1 MPYSLPSPSRKAP
14 AGQTAPI
21 FRAGTTL
28 VEFTI
33 VATDQRGQPV
43 TDLNQ
48 NEIAILQNGKPQP
61 VAFFRFEGSAFGP
74 DAVEPVRESIA
85 PGLFTNR
92 PEYSPGP
99 ARNVTAIVIDSLNTL
114 PEDQVAVKAQVMQY
128 LRALAPNTRVAVY
141 ALGSNL
147 RILHDFTDDL
157 DALRARLA
165 KHNIELNIQAIS
177 ADELVR
183 RQLMEAEHF
192 NDAVDEYVDDDAD
205 QDAKAE
211 AEAQAE
217 LNRVRGNMAR
227 ADEYFQE
234 QLHMRRMNQTVA
246 SLEALGNHLAGIP
259 GRKNM
264 VWISGGIA
272 VLTQGAQDR
281 WVNSYASQV
290 RGLAQRLATQGIT
303 VYPVQA
309 TGLQVGILGTN
320 TTAPGSSK
328 GQDEKVH
335 LRPMTRE
342 NDLRIWSTMDMLA
355 DVTGGR
361 AFRNT
366 NELTAG
372 VRAAATDLRGSY
384 SVGFY
389 VPENS
394 DNRWREFDVRVSRPG
409 VRVLHRKGYM
419 ALAPVKQPVNWSQA
433 EWQAAMQNPL
443 GSTAIRLDARADAR
457 PNGLNVLIQI
467 AADDLYYK
475 RVNGAP
481 VTDLEIALRRAQRE
495 GMDARPPR
503 WRHNHHQGKS
513 TAGCEAVDRAFFEDV
528 DDRARYH
535 AGAPDRARSHD
546 RPVRRAGHAA
556 VGNQAVRVAE
566 CPAVAG
572 LIFGSVRLQADRGGC
587 RCGAVFGVSVLL
599 VLLLGVA
606 RSRSRRPTRRT
617 FAPARPS
624 SNSPSS
630 SRARTDATSPI
641 SSRMTCRSSKAAVR
655 AMWHSSTTKAR
666 RRPPSACAPSRCLPA
681 STPIDRS
688 TPRDRRGTSPPS
700 SSIR

>member
-1 MPYSLPSPSRKAP
+1 MGRLAATAFLMSAAAAIF
-14 AGQTAPI
+14 AGLAFAQGFGAADQPAPI

-28 VEFTI
+28 VEFTV

-48 NEIAILQNGKPQP
+48 SEIAILQNGKPQP
-61 VAFFRFEGSAFGP
+61 VAFFRFEGAAFGP
-74 DAVEPVRESIA
+74 GAVEQVREPIA

-99 ARNVTAIVIDSLNTL
+99 ARNVTAIVLDSLNTL

-147 RILHDFTDDL
+147 RIVHDFTADI

-177 ADELVR
+177 ADELER

-192 NDAVDEYVDDDAD
+192 NEDVDEYVDPDTDT
-205 QDAKAE
+205 DAKAD
-211 AEAQAE
+211 AEARAA
-217 LNRVRGNMAR
+217 LDKVRGTMAR

-303 VYPVQA
+303 VYPVLA
-309 TGLQVGILGTN
+309 TGLRVDILGTN
-320 TTAPGSSK
+320 TTAPGSSR
-328 GQDEKVH
+328 GQDDKAN
-335 LRPMTRE
+335 LRPMARE
-342 NDLRIWSTMDMLA
+342 NDLRIWSTMDVLA
-355 DVTGGR
+355 EVTGGR
-361 AFRNT
+361 SFRNT

-394 DNRWREFDVRVSRPG
+394 DNRWREFDVRVSRPN
-409 VRVLHRKGYM
+409 VHVLHRKGYM

-443 GSTAIRLDARADAR
+443 GSTAIRLDARADAV

-481 VTDLEIALRRAQRE
+481 VTDLEL
-495 GMDARPPR
+495 
-503 WRHNHHQGKS
+503 
-513 TAGCEAVDRAFFEDV
+513 AFGE
-528 DDRARYH
+528 RNAKEWTR
-535 AGAPDRARSHD
+535 
-546 RPVRRAGHAA
+546 VRRDGAIITIKE
-556 VGNQAVRVAE
+556 NPQQAVKPSIVRFSKMWTIGADTTQIR
-566 CPAVAG
+566 
-572 LIFGSVRLQADRGGC
+572 LIVRDRMTA
-587 RCGAVFGVSVLL
+587 RFGVLDMPLSEI
-599 VLLLGVA
+599 
-606 RSRSRRPTRRT
+606 RR
-617 FAPARPS
+617 
-624 SNSPSS
+624 
-630 SRARTDATSPI
+630 
-641 SSRMTCRSSKAAVR
+641 
-655 AMWHSSTTKAR
+655 
-666 RRPPSACAPSRCLPA
+666 
-681 STPIDRS
+681 
-688 TPRDRRGTSPPS
+688 
-700 SSIR
+700 

>member
-1 MPYSLPSPSRKAP
+1 MKKIAAAALVVSAAAITFAAQQES
-14 AGQTAPI
+14 TPI

-43 TDLNQ
+43 TDLTQ
-48 NEIAILQNGKPQP
+48 NEISIVQNGKPQP

-74 DAVEPVRESIA
+74 GAAEAKREPIA
-85 PGLFTNR
+85 PGIFTNR

-99 ARNVTAIVIDSLNTL
+99 ARNVTAIVIDTLNTL

-157 DALRARLA
+157 EALRARLA
-165 KHNIELNIQAIS
+165 KHNIDVNIQSIS

-192 NDAVDEYVDDDAD
+192 NEAVDEYVDDTD

-217 LNRVRGNMAR
+217 LNRVRGQMAR
-227 ADEYFQE
+227 AEEYFQE
-234 QLHMRRMNQTVA
+234 QLHMRRMNQTIA
-246 SLEALGNHLAGIP
+246 SLEALGNHLSGIP

-281 WVNSYASQV
+281 WVNSYSSQV
-290 RGLAQRLATQGIT
+290 RGLGQRLATQGIT

-309 TGLQVGILGTN
+309 TGLQVGMLGTN

-328 GQDEKVH
+328 GQEEKVY

-342 NDLRIWSTMDMLA
+342 NDLRIWGTMDMLA

-361 AFRNT
+361 SFKNT

-384 SVGFY
+384 SAGFY
-389 VPENS
+389 VPDNS
-394 DNRWREFDVRVSRPG
+394 DNRWRQFDVRVSRPG

-443 GSTAIRLDARADAR
+443 GSTAIRLDARADVVAE
-457 PNGLNVLIQI
+457 GLNLLIQI

-475 RVNGAP
+475 RVSGAP
-481 VTDLEIALRRAQRE
+481 VTDLEIAFGERNARE
-495 GMDARPPR
+495 WTR
-503 WRHNHHQGKS
+503 
-513 TAGCEAVDRAFFEDV
+513 
-528 DDRARYH
+528 
-535 AGAPDRARSHD
+535 
-546 RPVRRAGHAA
+546 VRRDGAIITIKENPQQAA
-556 VGNQAVRVAE
+556 KPTIVRFSKTWTIE
-566 CPAVAG
+566 PETTQ
-572 LIFGSVRLQADRGGC
+572 VRLIVRDRMTG
-587 RCGAVFGVSVLL
+587 RFGVLDMPLSEI
-599 VLLLGVA
+599 
-606 RSRSRRPTRRT
+606 RR
-617 FAPARPS
+617 
-624 SNSPSS
+624 
-630 SRARTDATSPI
+630 
-641 SSRMTCRSSKAAVR
+641 
-655 AMWHSSTTKAR
+655 
-666 RRPPSACAPSRCLPA
+666 
-681 STPIDRS
+681 
-688 TPRDRRGTSPPS
+688 
-700 SSIR
+700 

>member
-1 MPYSLPSPSRKAP
+1 MSKTAAAAVLLSAAAITVAAQLAFAQGSGASQAP
-14 AGQTAPI
+14 V

-33 VATDQRGQPV
+33 VATDQRGEPV
-43 TDLNQ
+43 TDLTDSD
-48 NEIAILQNGKPQP
+48 ITIVQNGKPQA

-74 DAVEPVRESIA
+74 DAVEPTREAIA

-99 ARNVTAIVIDSLNTL
+99 ARNVSAIVIDTLNTL

-157 DALRARLA
+157 EALRARLA
-165 KHNIELNIQAIS
+165 KLNIELNVHAIP

-192 NDAVDEYVDDDAD
+192 NDAVDEYVDDTDG
-205 QDAKAE
+205 DAKAD
-211 AEAQAE
+211 AQAKAE
-217 LNRVRGNMAR
+217 FNRVRGQIER

-234 QLHMRRMNQTVA
+234 QIHMRRMNQTIA
-246 SLEALGNHLAGIP
+246 SLETLGNHLSGIH

-264 VWISGGIA
+264 VWISGGLP

-309 TGLQVGILGTN
+309 TGLQIGILGTS
-320 TTAPGSSK
+320 TTAPGTSR
-328 GQDEKVH
+328 GQDDTAH

-342 NDLRIWSTMDMLA
+342 NDLRIWGTMDMLA

-372 VRAAATDLRGSY
+372 ARAAATDLRGSY

-409 VRVLHRKGYM
+409 IRVLHRKGYM
-419 ALAPVKQPVNWSQA
+419 ALAPVKQPINWTQA

-443 GSTAIRLDARADAR
+443 GSIAIRLDARADSTAD
-457 PNGLNVLIQI
+457 GLNVLIQI
-467 AADDLYYK
+467 ASDDLYYK

-481 VTDLEIALRRAQRE
+481 VTDLEIGFGERSSRE
-495 GMDARPPR
+495 WTR
-503 WRHNHHQGKS
+503 
-513 TAGCEAVDRAFFEDV
+513 
-528 DDRARYH
+528 
-535 AGAPDRARSHD
+535 
-546 RPVRRAGHAA
+546 VRRDGA
-556 VGNQAVRVAE
+556 VITIKENPQQAVKPSIVRFSKIWTIE
-566 CPAVAG
+566 PDTTQ
-572 LIFGSVRLQADRGGC
+572 VRLIVRDRMTG
-587 RCGAVFGVSVLL
+587 RFGVLDMPMSQI
-599 VLLLGVA
+599 
-606 RSRSRRPTRRT
+606 RR
-617 FAPARPS
+617 
-624 SNSPSS
+624 
-630 SRARTDATSPI
+630 
-641 SSRMTCRSSKAAVR
+641 
-655 AMWHSSTTKAR
+655 
-666 RRPPSACAPSRCLPA
+666 
-681 STPIDRS
+681 
-688 TPRDRRGTSPPS
+688 
-700 SSIR
+700 